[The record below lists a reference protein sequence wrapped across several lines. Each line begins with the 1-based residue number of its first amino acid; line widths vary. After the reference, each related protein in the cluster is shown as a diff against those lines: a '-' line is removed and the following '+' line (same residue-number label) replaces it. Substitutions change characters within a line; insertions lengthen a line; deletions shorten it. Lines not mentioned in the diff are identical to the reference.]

1 MLTILKDWRNASE
14 DTAVERWKN
23 LGMLENLDQ
32 EEAKKCAACFDLMGH
47 WIVDN
52 SETLKKYDSCKEFDN
67 VVFPIIKGVIVNE
80 GGFKEGFL
88 PEKILITWQ
97 EAYAKNY
104 YRFDDILADI
114 SAEVANKLGFHP
126 YVDLGLPSGT
136 KWAKINIG
144 AEKETDS
151 GLYFA
156 WGETQGYSGNI
167 ESRWFDWYTYKY
179 GMQSSLTKY
188 NSTDGLTVLEPSD
201 DAATVNWGGKWHM
214 PTAEQIEELRDR
226 HNCSG
231 VWVTDYNKSGV
242 NGILFT
248 SERNGNQLFIPAV
261 SNCISSLCTGKI
273 GEFGYIWSSTLQTDD
288 DKYAGRSLRISSC
301 GIDKSCN
308 LRCVGI
314 PVRPVFE

>member
-1 MLTILKDWRNASE
+1 MVKKEIEAVRLLKTYQGINPYLLKLKREVFENGKSSLVEGFVAEYILKNYATTPRIISKTVKIADWYGA
-14 DTAVERWKN
+14 K
-23 LGMLENLDQ
+23 LQQ
-32 EEAKKCAACFDLMGH
+32 EH
-47 WIVDN
+47 SI
-52 SETLKKYDSCKEFDN
+52 
-67 VVFPIIKGVIVNE
+67 
-80 GGFKEGFL
+80 GFL

-136 KWAKINIG
+136 KWAKMNIG

-167 ESRWFDWYTYKY
+167 EGRWFDWYTYKY

-188 NSTDGLTVLEPSD
+188 NSTDSLTVLEPSD